1 MQLLLPSEGLHC
13 SIELLI
19 KSVNEH
25 AGPQGYAVT
34 KKRSK
39 KFKKGV
45 TMKVLL
51 CCDRVDVA
59 KAKGLEHRFHTF
71 SRRNECPFEAIA
83 KLNGNEEDLTAE
95 NDCWHLFVK
104 CLEHNHSA
112 TLLEA
117 HSVHRKATMTSEII
131 REIEKKIR
139 KNSVAV
145 FILTELRL
153 DLDEENSIF
162 KSQNI
167 WNARAQIKAQ
177 SLELLTSTQTVM
189 RALNDKKIWHMKSK
203 KKLYSEKLKFLFFTS
218 KCMQKLLRENFE
230 ILIMNCIYKINKY
243 KMLLLI
249 IINVT
254 SLNIFY
260 YVIFCFMKDESFNN
274 YVWIMKAL
282 KRLYK
287 KLVVKDWARLEI
299 LLI

>member
-95 NDCWHLFVK
+95 NDC
-104 CLEHNHSA
+104 
-112 TLLEA
+112 
-117 HSVHRKATMTSEII
+117 
-131 REIEKKIR
+131 
-139 KNSVAV
+139 
-145 FILTELRL
+145 
-153 DLDEENSIF
+153 
-162 KSQNI
+162 
-167 WNARAQIKAQ
+167 
-177 SLELLTSTQTVM
+177 
-189 RALNDKKIWHMKSK
+189 
-203 KKLYSEKLKFLFFTS
+203 
-218 KCMQKLLRENFE
+218 
-230 ILIMNCIYKINKY
+230 
-243 KMLLLI
+243 
-249 IINVT
+249 
-254 SLNIFY
+254 
-260 YVIFCFMKDESFNN
+260 
-274 YVWIMKAL
+274 
-282 KRLYK
+282 
-287 KLVVKDWARLEI
+287 
-299 LLI
+299 